1 MSWRFATV
9 ILGCLILAMPAA
21 RVATA
26 DTADELRAQIDDHSK
41 QIDALNKEIAQY
53 EAQLTQVGAKKKTLQ
68 NTISSLNL
76 TIKKTTANI
85 SVTKNKIATTEAQIK
100 QLAGQIADKQM
111 SIEHQKAAIGQ
122 LLRGVSAA
130 DDRALVLQFL
140 SEESLTDTWRDI
152 DASDAVQ
159 RSISVHIDEI
169 SREKAQLSDA
179 KTATETKRSEL
190 LAQKDTLLAQQG
202 SLNAQKSAQNDLLS
216 QTRSQEAEYQRILKE
231 KRAQEASFESALSDL
246 KAKLA
251 VAVNPDQ
258 ITPTGKGVLHWPV
271 DTVRVTQYFGN
282 TAFAASGAYKGKG
295 HNGIDL
301 AAPIGTPIKAA
312 LTGTVVGTGNTDV
325 VRGCYSFGKWVLVKH
340 ANGLD
345 TLYAHLSTIQVSAG
359 ESVATGQLLGYS
371 GETGYATGPHLH
383 FGVYVSS
390 ATQIM
395 TLSEATNTRT
405 PCANAKMPI
414 APLSAYLNPMS
425 YL

>member
-1 MSWRFATV
+1 MKRGLAAGLIGIAILSMSAV
-9 ILGCLILAMPAA
+9 
-21 RVATA
+21 RVVSAQSA
-26 DTADELRAQIDDHSK
+26 EELRSQIADHNSQID
-41 QIDALNKEIAQY
+41 QLNKEIAQY

-68 NTISSLNL
+68 NTIASLNL

-85 SVTKNKIATTEAQIK
+85 NVTKNKIATTEAQIK
-100 QLAGQIADKQM
+100 QLSGEIADRQVT
-111 SIEHQKAAIGQ
+111 IERQKAAIGE
-122 LLRGVSAA
+122 LVRGVSAT
-130 DDRALVLQFL
+130 DNRPLVLQML

-152 DASDAVQ
+152 DATDAIQ
-159 RSISVHIDEI
+159 RSISAHIATI
-169 SREKAQLSDA
+169 SREKAKLSDA
-179 KTATETKRSEL
+179 KTETESKRKDL
-190 LAQKDTLLAQQG
+190 LAQKDTLLGQQG
-202 SLNAQKSAQNDLLS
+202 SLNAQKSAQSDLLA
-216 QTRSQEAEYQRILKE
+216 QTKSQETEYQRILKD
-231 KRAQEASFESALSDL
+231 KKAQEATFESALTDL

-251 VAVNPDQ
+251 VAINPDS
-258 ITPTGKGVLHWPV
+258 ITPAGKGILRWPV
-271 DTVRVTQYFGN
+271 DNVRVTQYFGN

-301 AAPIGTPIKAA
+301 AASIGTPIKAA
-312 LTGTVVGTGNTDV
+312 LSGTVIGTGNTDA

-345 TLYAHLSTIQVSAG
+345 TLYAHLSSIQVSQG

-390 ATQIM
+390 ATQVM
-395 TLSEATNTRT
+395 TLGEATNTRT